1 MPLYGPLSPEEEAPL
16 HPKPAPVYARL
27 TVDYER
33 FCEAHLYRVVGREDE
48 PERRFSTLACAA
60 RTVLA
65 AGPRF
70 HIECGLFRAS
80 HAQCIQVVSDAEFA
94 CQIEDS
100 REKSKYWEKVN
111 EVFKE
116 PR

>member
-1 MPLYGPLSPEEEAPL
+1 L

-33 FCEAHLYRVVGREDE
+33 FCESHLYRVVGPEDQ

-80 HAQCIQVVSDAEFA
+80 HAQCRQVVSDADFA
-94 CQIEDS
+94 GQIEDS
-100 REKSKYWEKVN
+100 REKSKYWEKV
-111 EVFKE
+111 KE
-116 PR
+116 PK